1 MPGGAMVVEYC
12 NNTAVIKF
20 PKKLIHP
27 DTNDFI
33 KAGRE
38 ALDKGIFEL
47 FIDFSETKLVDSAA
61 IGALV
66 FTARD
71 YKAHGVTITLRK
83 ISESIHELF
92 VDTGFDKIF
101 NIESKEGIKLAERD
115 LFENSVDIRLYIE
128 KEIVGPVC
136 VFHLSG
142 LMSNPQGSKYFKRE
156 LLLAMAHN
164 KKILLDLKDLTYF
177 DSLSISVVLNMN
189 RLIKETGGSLR
200 ICGSNDIVDELFNT
214 LNIHQIIAFFKDQEE
229 ALAQWD

>member
-1 MPGGAMVVEYC
+1 MVVEYGK
-12 NNTAVIKF
+12 NTAVIKF
-20 PKKLIHP
+20 PKKLLFP
-27 DTNDFI
+27 ATNDFI
-33 KAGRE
+33 KAARE
-38 ALDKGIFEL
+38 ALDKGINEL
-47 FIDFSETKLVDSAA
+47 FIDFSQTELIDSAV

-66 FTARD
+66 FTAKD

-83 ISESIHELF
+83 INESIHDLF
-92 VDTGFDKIF
+92 ADTGFDKIF
-101 NIESKEGIKLAERD
+101 NIESKEGVQFAEGD
-115 LFENSVDIRLYIE
+115 MFENSIDVRLYIE

-142 LMSNPQGSKYFKRE
+142 IMSNPQGSKYFKQE

-164 KKILLDLKDLTYF
+164 KKILLDFKDLTYF

-189 RLIKETGGSLR
+189 RLIKETGSSLR

-214 LNIHQIIAFFKDQEE
+214 LNIHQLIVFFKDQAE